1 MVCLVGAVLLRES
14 MLRARLLRSD
24 PSAIPSSPTLLK
36 FAQPRGERLYQAHCA
51 NCHGRRGLGDSGRGI
66 PNLSDSDWLY
76 GTGQVS
82 DIEQVVLYGIRSYH
96 PKAWNLAVMPAYATA
111 QPSAQE
117 SKIPPLAPGN
127 MRDVVEFL
135 IYLQGESVDTAAAA
149 RGGAIF
155 AGVAGCYDCHAVD
168 AKGDSSIGAPNLT
181 DRITLYGDGSR
192 QALSMSIA
200 YGRAGVCPAWFGRL
214 RPVEIREL
222 AVFVYTLAHPERP

>member
-1 MVCLVGAVLLRES
+1 MACVVAAVLVRES

-24 PSAIPSSPTLLK
+24 PSAITSSPALLA
-36 FAQPRGERLYQAHCA
+36 FAQPRGERLYQAHCS
-51 NCHGRRGLGDSGRGI
+51 NCHGRHGLGDSARGI
-66 PNLSDSDWLY
+66 PNLSDNDWLY

-82 DIEQVVLYGIRSYH
+82 DIEQVILYGIRSYN
-96 PKAWNLAVMPAYATA
+96 PKAWNLAVMPAYAMA

-117 SKIPPLAPGN
+117 SKIPPLSPDN
-127 MRDVVEFL
+127 VRDVVEFL
-135 IYLQGESVDTAAAA
+135 IYRQGRSADAAAAA

-155 AGVAGCYDCHAVD
+155 GGVAGCYDCHSVD

-192 QALSMSIA
+192 RSLSMSIA
-200 YGRAGVCPAWFGRL
+200 YGRAGVCPAWIGSL

-222 AVFVYTLAHPERP
+222 AVFVYLLSHPERP